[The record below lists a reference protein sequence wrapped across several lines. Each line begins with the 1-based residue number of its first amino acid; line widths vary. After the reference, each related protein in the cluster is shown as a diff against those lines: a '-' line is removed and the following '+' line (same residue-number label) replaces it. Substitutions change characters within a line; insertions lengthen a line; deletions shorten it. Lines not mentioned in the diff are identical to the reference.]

1 MSKSKIKVNHKNILA
16 DISKLN
22 DIINKIQN
30 VDIKGKNAS
39 KKIKRIGE
47 EAKIFTNSVNSKY
60 SPLEKIYNEE
70 TGEINEDVEIELEK
84 DDEKDV
90 DTEN

>member
-60 SPLEKIYNEE
+60 SPLEKIYNELGI
-70 TGEINEDVEIELEK
+70 TNSNNWCGFTFWN
-84 DDEKDV
+84 
-90 DTEN
+90 TFYR

>member
-39 KKIKRIGE
+39 KKIIRIGE
-47 EAKIFTNSVNSKY
+47 KPT
-60 SPLEKIYNEE
+60 
-70 TGEINEDVEIELEK
+70 DVTIP
-84 DDEKDV
+84 
-90 DTEN
+90 